1 MNKLNLLFLIL
12 LFPFIII
19 IRLFTPKK
27 DRRGRKLTDTIEC
40 KYPKC
45 KIISI
50 KMQHGGSSSSASEAD
65 KAHDPKG
72 AVVIID
78 NNGERRTLH
87 LSFTDDIWQI
97 TQDVSE

>member
-12 LFPFIII
+12 LFPFTIL
-19 IRLFTPKK
+19 IRLFTPNK
-27 DRRGRKLTDTIEC
+27 DRRGRKLTDTIER

-50 KMQHGGSSSSASEAD
+50 KMQYGGSSSCASDAD
-65 KAHDPKG
+65 KDHDPKG
-72 AVVIID
+72 AVVIIE

-87 LSFTDDIWQI
+87 LSFTNEIWQI
-97 TQDVSE
+97 TRDVSE